1 MSIWQKL
8 VAVIAETK
16 NLKPCTGAKGIESD
30 KYGRSCH
37 QGKISMWW
45 LHVDLLMQLTIKKDI
60 VDIKLRD
67 RPVASKYHNEK
78 CAKSGHVGHMR
89 KCLVVVIAMFLLKAT
104 NHKTSFVRQ
113 GNRLSLNLVDP
124 LTVYKC

>member
-1 MSIWQKL
+1 
-8 VAVIAETK
+8 
-16 NLKPCTGAKGIESD
+16 
-30 KYGRSCH
+30 
-37 QGKISMWW
+37 MWW

-89 KCLVVVIAMFLLKAT
+89 KCLVIVIAMFLLKAT
-104 NHKTSFVRQ
+104 SHKTSLRRK
-113 GNRLSLNLVDP
+113 GNEIPRVGASKSSNVLCHRMSP
-124 LTVYKC
+124 FG